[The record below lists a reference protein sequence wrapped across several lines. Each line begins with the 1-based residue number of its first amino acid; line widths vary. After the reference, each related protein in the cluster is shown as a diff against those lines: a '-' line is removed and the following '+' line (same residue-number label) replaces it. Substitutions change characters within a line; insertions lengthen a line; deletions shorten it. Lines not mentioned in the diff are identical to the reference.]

1 MKIIAIVGSPRSA
14 GNTSYLIDE
23 ALGEASKGGIE
34 TEKILLG
41 DYRVGP
47 CLGHENCASFPAC
60 RQEDDAPWILE
71 KFREAE
77 GIILGSPVYYYN
89 MTAQM
94 KAFVD
99 RNYFFFRHDTRL
111 NAQCAGLVVVAGG
124 GGIDQTVRAL
134 GRFVKLSTGMPD
146 EKIVTLTGYASGP
159 GQAKSDLPL
168 VEEARRL
175 GAQMAEMLTSSETAT
190 AP

>member
-1 MKIIAIVGSPRSA
+1 MKILAIVGSPRSA

-23 ALGEASKGGIE
+23 ALGEASGRGLE

-99 RNYFFFRHDTRL
+99 RNYFLFRHDIRL

-134 GRFVKLSTGMPD
+134 RRFVKLSTGMPD
-146 EKIVTLTGYASGP
+146 EKIATLTGYASGP
-159 GQAKSDLPL
+159 GQAKGDLPL